1 MKNILKKLNT
11 LQYATNNMNANKSE
25 DQSRILQ
32 IYLDDIKNIRE
43 ELNWR
48 VKIAYT
54 SNITVFPGLAGL
66 ASFLLSRDLD
76 SLVIFTI
83 SSILSLILSMYVNLQ
98 VFNRMVEKKIEA
110 YILSIQ
116 KKIKNEFH
124 IQSHSWIS
132 FLYGEASRFSIIGY
146 LSLFYQ
152 YIFPNIIS
160 LIILLMPVIKYGFEN
175 IGIYLIL
182 LTGFAFLLNILSFV
196 LIYNFIIYFKGIR
209 RAHHEFYHKGK

>member
-1 MKNILKKLNT
+1 MKNILKRLET
-11 LQYATNNMNANKSE
+11 LQYTTSSINANKGE

-76 SLVIFTI
+76 SSLIFII

-98 VFNRMVEKKIEA
+98 VFNRMIEKKIEA

-116 KKIKNEFH
+116 KKIKKEFH
-124 IQSHSWIS
+124 IQTHSWIS

-152 YIFPNIIS
+152 YIFPNIVS
-160 LIILLMPVIKYGFEN
+160 LVILLIPVIKYG
-175 IGIYLIL
+175 IKDTGIYLIL

-196 LIYNFIIYFKGIR
+196 LISIFLIYFRNIR
-209 RAHHEFYHKGK
+209 KAHHEFYHKEK

>member
-1 MKNILKKLNT
+1 MKNILKRLET
-11 LQYATNNMNANKSE
+11 LQYTTSSINANKGE

-76 SLVIFTI
+76 SSLIFII

-98 VFNRMVEKKIEA
+98 VFNRMIEKKIEA

-116 KKIKNEFH
+116 KKIKKEFH
-124 IQSHSWIS
+124 IQTHSWIS

-152 YIFPNIIS
+152 YIFPNIVS
-160 LIILLMPVIKYGFEN
+160 LVILLIPVIKYGIKN
-175 IGIYLIL
+175 TGIYLIL
-182 LTGFAFLLNILSFV
+182 LNGFAFLLNILSFV
-196 LIYNFIIYFKGIR
+196 LISIFLIYFRNIR
-209 RAHHEFYHKGK
+209 KAHHEFYHKEK